1 MNIFFKIL
9 EKIFKR
15 LKEILK
21 RQKFKNQNLRPTTSK
36 VLGALFSMIGHANL
50 EGKNFL
56 DLYTG
61 TGAIGIRSLDL
72 GAKNCF
78 FVDIN
83 HEFLTI
89 IKNKL
94 KKMNFEGESMLIRAN
109 CETQLNKIDKVF
121 DFIFIDPPYD
131 QKPFDKILEQLI
143 NYKLVHEKTK
153 IFLEHSSRIK
163 LSDEYKIFKKKQEK
177 KYGDT
182 MISVYAS

>member
-1 MNIFFKIL
+1 
-9 EKIFKR
+9 
-15 LKEILK
+15 LK

-83 HEFLTI
+83 HEFLTS

-94 KKMNFEGESMLIRAN
+94 KKLNFEGESMLIRAN

-131 QKPFDKILEQLI
+131 QQPFDKILEQLI